1 MLNYSVSLQ
10 RSMMGKWKLAGYLVI
25 MIVLTVAV
33 DVVET
38 VKMSVYDQ
46 VLVSGFVLM
55 WIAERSVELPDM
67 HNIALLLVTH
77 NNIWVWYGCHLQFF
91 GVVGWVTA
99 VASGMKNLLQLYLE
113 VLFWNSW
120 TKRIK
125 DVIHFYNAVWYG
137 CYLSFSQ
144 IDWTYITMYRV
155 SCWNNLSFLHF

>member
-1 MLNYSVSLQ
+1 
-10 RSMMGKWKLAGYLVI
+10 MGKWKLAGYLVI

-77 NNIWVWYGCHLQFF
+77 NNI
-91 GVVGWVTA
+91 
-99 VASGMKNLLQLYLE
+99 
-113 VLFWNSW
+113 
-120 TKRIK
+120 
-125 DVIHFYNAVWYG
+125 
-137 CYLSFSQ
+137 
-144 IDWTYITMYRV
+144 
-155 SCWNNLSFLHF
+155 